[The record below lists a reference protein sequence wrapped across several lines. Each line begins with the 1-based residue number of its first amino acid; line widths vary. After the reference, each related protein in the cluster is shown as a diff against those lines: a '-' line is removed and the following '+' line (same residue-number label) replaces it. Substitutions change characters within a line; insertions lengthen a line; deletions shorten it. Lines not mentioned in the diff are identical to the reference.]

1 MSRRKTAG
9 TAAHRSTAA
18 ARIGLL
24 VPVGIVLAVAF
35 AFDGGSAAGASDSF
49 CSKFVKNVH
58 QFDGSPVAVTKSN
71 RVIFYRDKKSKSTL
85 YVCAPQSKAS
95 SQGEDVDGASSFK
108 IVKFAAAPSGRCA
121 LAFVSMQGHPTYS
134 GQEVGPLMV
143 AEFHLAPHD
152 NSGHSITANLRGPI
166 GKVAFSTNCFSA
178 WASGS
183 EASGYEI
190 YVVNT
195 ANRTLLQDPNYGV
208 GGVRVTTAADAK
220 SWTLKALGKDVVLH
234 YTDNGQPLTRTFT
247 YKGG

>member
-1 MSRRKTAG
+1 MSRRTK
-9 TAAHRSTAA
+9 AATGARRSTAA
-18 ARIGLL
+18 ARIGPLA
-24 VPVGIVLAVAF
+24 VVGIVLAVAL
-35 AFDGGSAAGASDSF
+35 ACGGGSAAGASGSF

-58 QFDGSPVAVTKSN
+58 EFGGSPVAVTKSN
-71 RVIFYRDKKSKSTL
+71 GVIFYRDKRSKSAL
-85 YVCAPQSKAS
+85 YVCAPQSKSS
-95 SQGEDVDGASSFK
+95 SQGEDVDGATSFK
-108 IVKFAAAPSGRCA
+108 ILKFAAASSGRCA
-121 LAFVSMQGHPTYS
+121 LAFVTMKGHPTYS

-190 YVVNT
+190 DVANT
-195 ANRTLLQDPNYGV
+195 ANRTLLQDPNYGI
-208 GGVRVTTAADAK
+208 GGVRVTTAADAT

-234 YTDNGQPLTRTFT
+234 YTDNGQPLTKTFT
-247 YKGG
+247 YKGQ